1 MELADIRAEIDRLDD
16 ELVALLCRR
25 MDCSLQVAAYK
36 AAHHLPVLNEERE
49 KQVLDVRRQGVG

>member
-25 MDCSLQVAAYK
+25 LDWSLQVAA
-36 AAHHLPVLNEERE
+36 
-49 KQVLDVRRQGVG
+49 